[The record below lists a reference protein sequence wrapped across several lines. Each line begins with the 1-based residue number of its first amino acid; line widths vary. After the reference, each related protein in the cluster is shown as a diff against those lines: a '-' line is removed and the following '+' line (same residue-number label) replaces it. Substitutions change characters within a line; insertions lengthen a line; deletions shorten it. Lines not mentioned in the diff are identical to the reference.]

1 MLNALK
7 DVWPVGVS
15 PSLPEAAAWVHDS
28 PALNRVDVRRMRQV
42 FRDCG
47 MTIRWMVSM
56 EDQARDP
63 ARLRLVSEAVQ
74 MSPEDLM
81 TKGLSVFFAK

>member
-1 MLNALK
+1 
-7 DVWPVGVS
+7 
-15 PSLPEAAAWVHDS
+15 
-28 PALNRVDVRRMRQV
+28 
-42 FRDCG
+42 
-47 MTIRWMVSM
+47 M

-81 TKGLSVFFAK
+81 TKGLSVFLAK